1 MRFKRRGFT
10 LVELL
15 VVIAIIGILI
25 ALLLPAVQAAREA
38 ARRSQCTNNLK
49 QIALGL
55 HNYHDTFRGFPASH
69 YFYNGSV
76 NESTWVTHLLP
87 FIEQKA
93 LFDKITNWN
102 VCFGCGPPAGSGAD
116 IVAQTKIPGMLC
128 PSDVESVNASTA
140 PGYAKGNYL
149 ANTGIGPM
157 ETDGVGTLGGPAGVF
172 RRNRSTRMADLI
184 DGTSNTA
191 MLSETLKVDNVN
203 DWRGVMHYP
212 EGSAYQ
218 HNRAPN
224 SAIPDELRGSMCV
237 TTLPR
242 APCVGVTA
250 NYDNRR
256 LIFTA
261 RSLHP
266 GGVNVALA
274 DGSIRF
280 VSNSVNLATWQGLGI
295 AADGAVL
302 GEF

>member
-1 MRFKRRGFT
+1 MRRKNGGFT

-49 QIALGL
+49 QLGLGL
-55 HNYHDTFRGFPASH
+55 HNYHDTFKGFPASQ
-69 YFYNGSV
+69 YFNTATNK

-87 FIEQKA
+87 FIEQKP
-93 LFDKITNWN
+93 LFDQIKNWE
-102 VCFGCGPPAGSGAD
+102 VCFGCFPTSTGAD
-116 IVAQTKIPGMLC
+116 VVISTKIPGMLC
-128 PSDVESVNASTA
+128 PSDVESVNAINS
-140 PGYAKGNYL
+140 YAKGNYL

-157 ETDGVGTLGGPAGVF
+157 ETDNNGTLGGPAGVF

-191 MLSETLKVDNVN
+191 MLSETLKIDNVN

-218 HNRAPN
+218 HNRSPN
-224 SAIPDELRGSMCV
+224 SSVPDELRASMCV

-242 APCVGVTA
+242 APCVGVGA
-250 NYDNRR
+250 AYNNRC
-256 LIFTA
+256 LIFSA

-280 VSNSVNLATWQGLGI
+280 VSNSVNLITWQNLGI
-295 AADGAVL
+295 AADGNVL